1 MTPSA
6 PLQELHAFYDSLPS
20 GICLLSTDGR
30 EQILFAS
37 QGLLSLYACRTQ
49 EEFQALTGSRFRDM
63 VDPEDYRPLEIV
75 SHPSNDPLARTQGP
89 IHPFLTFRIR
99 TREGHYR
106 RVEGILGKED
116 VPQLGT
122 VWILSLI
129 STSQKMLE
137 LKRDPITGL
146 MGIHT
151 FFQAA
156 FCLGSRKKQEGQLK
170 TFCPVYLNLT
180 NFKLYNATW
189 GIQAG
194 DNLLRTIGAVLQS
207 HFPTQLLTRLTGDG
221 FVLMAAAQDLEEK
234 LLDAVR
240 QVNQLIGNPNIQLK
254 AGIYPPQ
261 ENDFP
266 QDLRQSFDMAKS
278 ACDSIK
284 KDALQAVAFY
294 TPELGAR
301 LEIRSFVI
309 EHFAQALQAGHIQ
322 VYYQPVIRSLTG
334 KLCGMEAL
342 ARWIDPERGMISP
355 GVFVPILEE
364 ARLIHQLD
372 QFVLNQSARLLR
384 DLRSSHQPLIPI
396 SVNFSRID
404 FLVSNPFQLVE
415 KAVRKYGLQRGYI
428 RIEVTESALIH
439 QSGPIFQTL

>member
-1 MTPSA
+1 M
-6 PLQELHAFYDSLPS
+6 
-20 GICLLSTDGR
+20 
-30 EQILFAS
+30 
-37 QGLLSLYACRTQ
+37 
-49 EEFQALTGSRFRDM
+49 
-63 VDPEDYRPLEIV
+63 
-75 SHPSNDPLARTQGP
+75 
-89 IHPFLTFRIR
+89 
-99 TREGHYR
+99 
-106 RVEGILGKED
+106 EGILGKED

-284 KDALQAVAFY
+284 KDALQPLPSILRNWV
-294 TPELGAR
+294 PGW
-301 LEIRSFVI
+301 RS
-309 EHFAQALQAGHIQ
+309 A
-322 VYYQPVIRSLTG
+322 
-334 KLCGMEAL
+334 
-342 ARWIDPERGMISP
+342 
-355 GVFVPILEE
+355 
-364 ARLIHQLD
+364 
-372 QFVLNQSARLLR
+372 
-384 DLRSSHQPLIPI
+384 PL
-396 SVNFSRID
+396 
-404 FLVSNPFQLVE
+404 
-415 KAVRKYGLQRGYI
+415 
-428 RIEVTESALIH
+428 
-439 QSGPIFQTL
+439 